1 MFITAVSVRGFADL
15 ALFELQDLGRRVELR
30 GPDPASTALGDAIEL
45 AFAALS
51 EDALARL
58 LSRWGLLGPGE
69 EAEINGENFP
79 DQATWSDGQ
88 AARYLLPP
96 GPERHIQV
104 EVEIEPD
111 PILYGE
117 LRAESARE
125 PRLVI
130 GLSEGGRLTL
140 GVGVLFASSFDA
152 LALNLQRFEVGGQAF
167 PLHGSDRPSWLD
179 RFLRLLAHRFHR
191 HDPSRSVAD
200 DALAAATSRDQFE
213 AYQSWQKCIDGEHTL
228 RAARGA
234 GDRSLIL
241 CNERPLSRWGPTTE
255 SLVRLGASVHL
266 SGADVVWAETLPE
279 RMESAIE
286 GDGSAL
292 EQVFCIHSEGTIRVE
307 STAEPDPPPLGVTSK
322 PRG

>member
-104 EVEIEPD
+104 EIEIEPD

-140 GVGVLFASSFDA
+140 GVGALFASSFDA
-152 LALNLQRFEVGGQAF
+152 LALNLQ
-167 PLHGSDRPSWLD
+167 
-179 RFLRLLAHRFHR
+179 
-191 HDPSRSVAD
+191 
-200 DALAAATSRDQFE
+200 
-213 AYQSWQKCIDGEHTL
+213 
-228 RAARGA
+228 
-234 GDRSLIL
+234 
-241 CNERPLSRWGPTTE
+241 
-255 SLVRLGASVHL
+255 
-266 SGADVVWAETLPE
+266 
-279 RMESAIE
+279 
-286 GDGSAL
+286 
-292 EQVFCIHSEGTIRVE
+292 
-307 STAEPDPPPLGVTSK
+307 
-322 PRG
+322 